1 MGGSAELNYPMKKLT
16 PQIGARWS
24 PLGSV
29 AFLPITS
36 NYLIKTIARSFNG
49 KVMKDGRDKGVIG
62 HKEAV
67 PARMTPL
74 RCPDKVSREVRC
86 GLGQTNG

>member
-1 MGGSAELNYPMKKLT
+1 MGGSGGLNYLMKKLT
-16 PQIGARWS
+16 PQIEARWR
-24 PLGSV
+24 PTGSA

-36 NYLIKTIARSFNG
+36 NYVIKTIARSFNG

-67 PARMTPL
+67 PAGMMPL
-74 RCPDKVSREVRC
+74 RCPR
-86 GLGQTNG
+86 